1 MHTVYIS
8 IPPDICKIM
17 DPSFYLP
24 YGTFSDRL
32 MQSCS
37 TRGRGGE
44 VGGKGVEK
52 ETKKEEM

>member
-1 MHTVYIS
+1 
-8 IPPDICKIM
+8 M
-17 DPSFYLP
+17 DPSFYPP